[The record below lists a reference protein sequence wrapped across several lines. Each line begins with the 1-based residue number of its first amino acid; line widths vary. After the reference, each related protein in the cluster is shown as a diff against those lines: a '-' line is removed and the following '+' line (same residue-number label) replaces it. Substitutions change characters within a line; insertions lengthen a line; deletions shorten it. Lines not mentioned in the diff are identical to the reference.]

1 MQAQLESFKYIVES
15 AEEEE
20 QDTTCQL
27 REKIPGIWHF
37 SFVPPPYSPSL
48 SARLK
53 DRGDTL
59 KSFKCVWVG
68 LAPLTDRHP
77 LY

>member
-27 REKIPGIWHF
+27 REQIPGVWHF
-37 SFVPPPYSPSL
+37 SFVPP
-48 SARLK
+48 
-53 DRGDTL
+53 
-59 KSFKCVWVG
+59 
-68 LAPLTDRHP
+68 LTPPHYLLD
-77 LY
+77 